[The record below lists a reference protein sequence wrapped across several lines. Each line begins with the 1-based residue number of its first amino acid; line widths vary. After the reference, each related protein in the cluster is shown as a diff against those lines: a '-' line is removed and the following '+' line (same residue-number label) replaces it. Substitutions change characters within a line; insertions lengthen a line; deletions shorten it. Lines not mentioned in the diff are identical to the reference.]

1 MQVWIYMT
9 MLLKTWQTSHKK
21 DRISEMRRS
30 TRHKSVILY
39 IVVMSASKILI
50 AQKIWHLFKLSKLDV
65 LWSNNIYHFINP
77 ISLHEG
83 ARPARAVKVV
93 MLEIFRSLNKQYTV
107 HVKYIML
114 HAVNLMTPL
123 IIRCTNVEDSLKRFF
138 MCLGLYNAKQI
149 NEKKVDEG
157 QFTHAFRW
165 PKCPKNKC

>member
-1 MQVWIYMT
+1 MNVHLSGPPWYLIECALSDWMLPEILQTRKGDNRNEVSIVIIVEPWIRRSSTNRSQTMPEKVGIFLQVWIYMT

-83 ARPARAVKVV
+83 ARPARAVKV
-93 MLEIFRSLNKQYTV
+93 
-107 HVKYIML
+107 
-114 HAVNLMTPL
+114 
-123 IIRCTNVEDSLKRFF
+123 
-138 MCLGLYNAKQI
+138 
-149 NEKKVDEG
+149 
-157 QFTHAFRW
+157 
-165 PKCPKNKC
+165 